1 MKHLAVMYQGWGER
15 FHLGDLAE
23 TGNTVMFE
31 YTQTA
36 LNRGLQLSPLKLPL
50 RTEAYTG
57 FPRTQHRLPGLIADA
72 LPDGWGMLLM
82 DRLFKKHQQ
91 EPLTAL
97 DRLAFIQNRAMGALS
112 FEPGVNAM
120 LTKVD
125 VDLLQLAQEAQRVMS
140 DRESVEVLRELALM
154 GGSPHGARPK
164 VLLNYDA
171 QTGRVYDSESTQGA
185 PWLFK
190 FPAQNEHK
198 EVAEIEKLYAEL
210 ARTAGLEMPEVVAI
224 DLSADLSAFGI
235 RRFDR
240 ERGMRVPML
249 TVAGA
254 MDLDFRELG
263 ILDYNNLLRITRAVT
278 RDEREVN
285 IMFERCVFNVVFNNR
300 DDHAKNFSYR
310 LGSDGNWRVAPCYD
324 LTFDRGPGHEHQM
337 DIAGEAKAPRREDLM
352 RLASLGGIPKVFADN
367 TIDRIAD
374 VASQFKSI
382 AGNYRIRK
390 ATVTDIA
397 GIVATNQSNVRV

>member
-1 MKHLAVMYQGWGER
+1 MKHLSVIYQGWGER

-23 TGNTVMFE
+23 TGNTLMFE
-31 YTQTA
+31 YTQSA
-36 LNRGLQLSPLKLPL
+36 LKRGLQISPLKLPL
-50 RTEAYTG
+50 RSEGYKD
-57 FPRTQHRLPGLIADA
+57 FPRTQHRLPGVIADA
-72 LPDGWGMLLM
+72 LPDGWGMLLI
-82 DRLFKKHQQ
+82 DRLFKKYQQ
-91 EPLTAL
+91 EPPTAL

-112 FEPGVNAM
+112 FEPGANAT
-120 LTKVD
+120 LTNID
-125 VDLLQLAQEAQRVMS
+125 VDLLQLAQEAQLVMS
-140 DRESVEVLRELALM
+140 ERESAEVLRELAMM

-164 VLLNYDA
+164 VLLNYDP
-171 QTGRVYDSESTQGA
+171 QTGRVYGSENAPGA

-190 FPAQNEHK
+190 FPAQDEHK

-210 ARTAGLEMPEVVAI
+210 ARSAGLEMPEVTAI
-224 DLSADLSAFGI
+224 DLSANLSAFGI

-240 ERGMRVPML
+240 ERGLRVPML

-254 MDLDFRELG
+254 MDLNFRELG

-278 RDEREVN
+278 RDEREVK
-285 IMFERCVFNVVFNNR
+285 IMFERCAFNVVFNNR

-324 LTFDRGPGHEHQM
+324 LTFNRGPGHEHQM
-337 DIAGEAKAPRREDLM
+337 DIAGEAKTPRREDLM
-352 RLASLGGIPKVFADN
+352 RLASLAGIPKAVAEN

-374 VASQFKSI
+374 AASQFKSI

-390 ATVTDIA
+390 TTVTEIA
-397 GIVATNQSNVRV
+397 SIVATNQKNVMR

>member
-1 MKHLAVMYQGWGER
+1 MKHLSVIYQGWGEK

-23 TGNTVMFE
+23 TGNTLMFE
-31 YTQTA
+31 YTQDA
-36 LNRGLQLSPLKLPL
+36 LNRGLQISPLKLPL
-50 RTEAYTG
+50 RTEGYAG
-57 FPRTQHRLPGLIADA
+57 FPGTQYRLPGVVADS

-91 EPLTAL
+91 EAPAAL

-112 FEPGVNAM
+112 FEPGANAT
-120 LTKVD
+120 LSKVD
-125 VDLLQLAQEAQRVMS
+125 VDLLQLAQDAQLVLS
-140 DRESVEVLRELALM
+140 ERESAGALRELALI

-164 VLLNYDA
+164 VLLNYDP
-171 QTGRVYDSESTQGA
+171 QTGRVYGSENMPGA

-198 EVAEIEKLYAEL
+198 EVAETEALYAEL
-210 ARTAGLEMPEVVAI
+210 ARIAGLEMPEVVAI
-224 DLSADLSAFGI
+224 DLATNLSAFGI

-254 MDLDFRELG
+254 MDLNFRELG

-300 DDHAKNFSYR
+300 DDHAKNFSFR
-310 LGSDGNWRVAPCYD
+310 MGSDGNWRVAPCYD
-324 LTFDRGPGHEHQM
+324 LTFNRGPGGYHQM
-337 DIAGEAKAPRREDLM
+337 DVAGEAKAPRRADLM
-352 RLASLGGIPKVFADN
+352 RLATLAGIPKAFAEN
-367 TIDRIAD
+367 AIDRILD
-374 VASQFKSI
+374 VASQFKSL
-382 AGNYRIRK
+382 AGNYCIRK
-390 ATVTDIA
+390 TTVTEMA
-397 GIVATNQSNVRV
+397 GIVATNQNNLMR